1 MFIVDLLF
9 ELLARAFNATLRRMG
24 LAEARIEGIGRGL
37 LWALAAIVIAAVIG
51 VVVVEGSFN

>member
-9 ELLARAFNATLRRMG
+9 ELLVGAFHATLRRMG
-24 LAEARIEGIGRGL
+24 LAEARIEGIGRAL
-37 LWALAAIVIAAVIG
+37 LWALAAVVIAAVIG